1 MTSVERILEYCSLES
16 EAPGET
22 DTKPSDNWPS
32 KGKIEFENVSFRYHK
47 SLPRVLH
54 SISCSINSN
63 EKVISFTSYYVLSV
77 CLIVCLA
84 SSHSLTHSLTH
95 ALSHARSHARTHA
108 RTHSRTHALTHSCT
122 HSVTHS
128 RTQSR
133 TYAFSHSLT
142 HSVTHSRIQSRI
154 QFVVSEYK
162 NSTSRSF
169 R

>member
-108 RTHSRTHALTHSCT
+108 RTHSRTHARTHALMHSLSYSLTY
-122 HSVTHS
+122 SVTHL
-128 RTQSR
+128 RIQSL
-133 TYAFSHSLT
+133 THALSHSLT
-142 HSVTHSRIQSRI
+142 HSVTHSVCCVR
-154 QFVVSEYK
+154 V
-162 NSTSRSF
+162 
-169 R
+169 